1 MRKYFSI
8 ETSENTFVRVLLV
21 MSIKGLG
28 HEGTAVIEVIPCEQ
42 KFLSSMPF
50 IIYEV
55 ARVVGQSRS
64 FSWGLKQT
72 NHASDKTRERL
83 FRRGL

>member
-1 MRKYFSI
+1 
-8 ETSENTFVRVLLV
+8 

-55 ARVVGQSRS
+55 AGVVGQSRS

-72 NHASDKTRERL
+72 NHASYKTRERL
-83 FRRGL
+83 FRPGL

>member
-1 MRKYFSI
+1 
-8 ETSENTFVRVLLV
+8 

-28 HEGTAVIEVIPCEQ
+28 HKGTAVIEVIPCEQ

-72 NHASDKTRERL
+72 NHVSYKTRERL

>member
-1 MRKYFSI
+1 
-8 ETSENTFVRVLLV
+8 

-72 NHASDKTRERL
+72 NHASYKTRERI
-83 FRRGL
+83 FSSGFIARRGRLGREARKIEGFS